1 MSDYRSWVGLKT
13 LNSIAEE
20 EPMTQFVFLYGRC
33 LTKDPTFLPDSDRIS
48 RTSGIR
54 KSVVQKHRGRLC
66 RSGFWT
72 SQWLHNGPRLTESAY
87 AEVSVLMLNTLRE
100 KKVSISYILYL
111 IRFLV
116 LIDDD
121 GCIRQFPDQ
130 IARRLGLKYS
140 AVLKLQKVFE
150 RKGLLV
156 NGRVVSFL
164 ERPSAVAKMEEA

>member
-1 MSDYRSWVGLKT
+1 VSDYRSWVGLKT
-13 LNSIAEE
+13 LNSIVDE
-20 EPMTQFVFLYGRC
+20 EPMAQFVFLYGRC
-33 LTKDPTFLPDSDRIS
+33 LTKDPAFLPDSVRIS
-48 RTSGIR
+48 RVSGIR
-54 KSVVQKHRGRLC
+54 ENVVRRHYGRLR

-72 SQWLHNGPRLTESAY
+72 SQWLCNGPRLTESAY

-100 KKVSISYILYL
+100 RKVSISYILYL
-111 IRFLV
+111 VRFMV
-116 LIDDD
+116 LLDDD

-164 ERPSAVAKMEEA
+164 ERPSAVTEEVT